1 MSSEAACVNSN
12 DSLPTSTGAGAT
24 PPRRFAALADRFGAT
39 ASFLCAVHCALL
51 PFVIAILPALGLGF
65 LADHAIERGFVV
77 FACTLATTM
86 LVLGFRRHGSG
97 KALALLFPGVALL
110 LAGVLV
116 DFERATTLHAALV
129 TCGGTLVALAHIVNL
144 RLSHR
149 HDENC
154 RH

>member
-1 MSSEAACVNSN
+1 MHNAACVNST
-12 DSLPTSTGAGAT
+12 DSTPTSSGVGS
-24 PPRRFAALADRFGAT
+24 PPARRFAALADRFGAT

-65 LADHAIERGFVV
+65 LADHGIERAFVV
-77 FACTLATTM
+77 FACTLAVTM
-86 LVLGFRRHGSG
+86 LGLGYRRHGSR
-97 KALALLFPGVALL
+97 KALALLAPGVALL

-116 DFERATTLHAALV
+116 DFDSAAILHAALV
-129 TCGGTLVALAHIVNL
+129 TCGGTLVALAHVVNL
-144 RLSHR
+144 RLAHR

>member
-1 MSSEAACVNSN
+1 MLQNVACVNSN
-12 DSLPTSTGAGAT
+12 DSPPTSTEAGT
-24 PPRRFAALADRFGAT
+24 SPTRRFAALADRFGAT

-51 PFVIAILPALGLGF
+51 PFVIAVLPALGLGF
-65 LADHAIERGFVV
+65 LADHSIERAFVL
-77 FACTLATTM
+77 FACTLAVTM
-86 LVLGFRRHGSG
+86 LGLGYRRHGSA
-97 KALALLFPGVALL
+97 KALALLFPGIALL